1 MLWLTGGRDEH
12 DNRIHEGAEG
22 ASRKIDE
29 IAKLERR
36 TPSNVVRMAI
46 EQFVSQYEELHPQF
60 RADIVEALEQMKAGE
75 VVPYE
80 YG

>member
-1 MLWLTGGRDEH
+1 MVTKTVSAKVPEELRTR
-12 DNRIHEGAEG
+12 
-22 ASRKIDE
+22 IDE

-46 EQFVSQYEELHPQF
+46 EQFVEQYEELHPQF
-60 RADIVEALEQMKAGE
+60 RADILEALDQMKKGD

-80 YG
+80 FS

>member
-1 MLWLTGGRDEH
+1 MATRTVSAKVPEELRE
-12 DNRIHEGAEG
+12 
-22 ASRKIDE
+22 KIDE
-29 IAKLERR
+29 IAKLEQR

-46 EQFVSQYEELHPQF
+46 EQFVNQYDELHPQF
-60 RADIVEALEQMKAGE
+60 RADILEALEQMKSGD

>member
-1 MLWLTGGRDEH
+1 MSTTTVSAKVPKELRE
-12 DNRIHEGAEG
+12 
-22 ASRKIDE
+22 KIDE
-29 IAKLERR
+29 IARLERR

-46 EQFVSQYEELHPQF
+46 EQFVSQYTELHPQF
-60 RADIVEALEQMKAGE
+60 RADILEALEQMRKGD

>member
-1 MLWLTGGRDEH
+1 MTTSTVSTKVPQELRE
-12 DNRIHEGAEG
+12 R
-22 ASRKIDE
+22 IDE

-46 EQFVSQYEELHPQF
+46 EQFVDQYEALHPQF
-60 RADIVEALEQMKAGE
+60 RADILEALEQMKKGD

>member
-1 MLWLTGGRDEH
+1 MAATSSVSTKIPKELRE
-12 DNRIHEGAEG
+12 R
-22 ASRKIDE
+22 IDE
-29 IAKLERR
+29 IARLERR

-46 EQFVSQYEELHPQF
+46 EQFVSQYTELHPQF
-60 RADIVEALEQMKAGE
+60 RADILEALEQMKAGD

>member
-1 MLWLTGGRDEH
+1 MSSSTLSTKVPKELRD
-12 DNRIHEGAEG
+12 R
-22 ASRKIDE
+22 IDE

-36 TPSNVVRMAI
+36 TPSNVVRMAV
-46 EQFVSQYEELHPQF
+46 EQFVDQYEELHPQF
-60 RADIVEALEQMKAGE
+60 RADILEALEQMKKGE

>member
-1 MLWLTGGRDEH
+1 MNSTTVSAKVPKELRE
-12 DNRIHEGAEG
+12 
-22 ASRKIDE
+22 KIDE
-29 IAKLERR
+29 IARLELR

-46 EQFVSQYEELHPQF
+46 EQFVDQYEELHPQF
-60 RADIVEALEQMKAGE
+60 RADILEALEQMRKGE

>member
-1 MLWLTGGRDEH
+1 MSSSTVSTKLSKELRD
-12 DNRIHEGAEG
+12 R
-22 ASRKIDE
+22 IDE

-46 EQFVSQYEELHPQF
+46 EQFVDQYEQLHPQF
-60 RADIVEALEQMKAGE
+60 REDILEALEQMKKGD

>member
-1 MLWLTGGRDEH
+1 MSSTTVSTKLPKELRD
-12 DNRIHEGAEG
+12 RIE
-22 ASRKIDE
+22 E

-46 EQFVSQYEELHPQF
+46 EQFADQYEELHPQF
-60 RADIVEALEQMKAGE
+60 RADILEALERVAGGE
-75 VVPYE
+75 VEPYE

>member
-1 MLWLTGGRDEH
+1 MSTKTVSAKVPKGLRE
-12 DNRIHEGAEG
+12 
-22 ASRKIDE
+22 KIDE
-29 IAKLERR
+29 IARLERR

-60 RADIVEALEQMKAGE
+60 RADILEALEQMRKGE

>member
-1 MLWLTGGRDEH
+1 MSTTTVSAKVPKGLRE
-12 DNRIHEGAEG
+12 
-22 ASRKIDE
+22 KIDE
-29 IAKLERR
+29 IARLERR

-46 EQFVSQYEELHPQF
+46 EQFVDQYEELHPQF
-60 RADIVEALEQMKAGE
+60 RADILEALKQMRKGE

>member
-1 MLWLTGGRDEH
+1 MSTTTVSAKVPKELRE
-12 DNRIHEGAEG
+12 R
-22 ASRKIDE
+22 IDE
-29 IAKLERR
+29 IARLERR

-46 EQFVSQYEELHPQF
+46 EQFVDQYEELHPQF
-60 RADIVEALEQMKAGE
+60 RADILEALEQMGKGE

>member
-1 MLWLTGGRDEH
+1 MSTTTVSAKVPKELRE
-12 DNRIHEGAEG
+12 
-22 ASRKIDE
+22 KIDE
-29 IAKLERR
+29 IARLERR

-46 EQFVSQYEELHPQF
+46 EQFVSQYTELHPQF
-60 RADIVEALEQMKAGE
+60 RADILEALEQMKAGE

>member
-1 MLWLTGGRDEH
+1 MSSTTVSAKVPKELRE
-12 DNRIHEGAEG
+12 
-22 ASRKIDE
+22 KIDE
-29 IAKLERR
+29 IARLERR

-46 EQFVSQYEELHPQF
+46 EQFVDQYEELHPQF
-60 RADIVEALEQMKAGE
+60 RADILEALEQMRKGE

>member
-1 MLWLTGGRDEH
+1 MSTTTVSAKVPKELRE
-12 DNRIHEGAEG
+12 
-22 ASRKIDE
+22 KIDE
-29 IAKLERR
+29 IARLERR

-46 EQFVSQYEELHPQF
+46 EQFVDQYEELHPQF
-60 RADIVEALEQMKAGE
+60 RADILEALEQMRKGE

>member
-1 MLWLTGGRDEH
+1 MSSSTVSTKVPKELR
-12 DNRIHEGAEG
+12 NR
-22 ASRKIDE
+22 IDE
-29 IAKLERR
+29 IARLERR

-46 EQFVSQYEELHPQF
+46 EQFVDQYEELHPQF
-60 RADIVEALEQMKAGE
+60 RADILEALEQMKKGE